1 MRWSRLFADLES
13 QLDALVSAEM
23 DGEVAERTRIELS
36 GVRLVDRLRAVEDHP
51 IEVHCGAAGSFR
63 GRVRG
68 AGADWLLV
76 VEPSAAEALVPIR
89 AMTGIV
95 GLGRAVAPQEQT
107 VTAWHLGLRA
117 ALRGIARDRAPV
129 RLSLVDGRTRTGTI
143 DRVGADFLDLA
154 EHSAGEPRRAAAV
167 SAEIAVPLEAVAVVR
182 RW

>member
-51 IEVHCGAAGSFR
+51 IEVHCGAAGPF
-63 GRVRG
+63 
-68 AGADWLLV
+68 WLLV
-76 VEPSAAEALVPIR
+76 VEPSGAEALVPIR
-89 AMTGIV
+89 AVTGIV
-95 GLGRAVAPQEQT
+95 GLGRAVAPQEQA
-107 VTAWHLGLRA
+107 VTAWHLGMRA
-117 ALRGIARDRAPV
+117 ALRGIARDRVPV